1 MLDFCQDFWYVVV
14 ESYSVE
20 FSRATP
26 RSKGEIRIMK
36 TTEMNKNLITALYC
50 RLSQE
55 DEQQGESN
63 SITNQKLILQKYAEE
78 HRFPNIRFYIDD
90 GYSGA
95 SFNRPDFKRMM
106 LTWRAERSE
115 SLS

>member
-1 MLDFCQDFWYVVV
+1 
-14 ESYSVE
+14 
-20 FSRATP
+20 
-26 RSKGEIRIMK
+26 MK

-78 HRFPNIRFYIDD
+78 HRFPNIRFTM
-90 GYSGA
+90 GAVSGSTMSNGC
-95 SFNRPDFKRMM
+95 SF
-106 LTWRAERSE
+106 
-115 SLS
+115 